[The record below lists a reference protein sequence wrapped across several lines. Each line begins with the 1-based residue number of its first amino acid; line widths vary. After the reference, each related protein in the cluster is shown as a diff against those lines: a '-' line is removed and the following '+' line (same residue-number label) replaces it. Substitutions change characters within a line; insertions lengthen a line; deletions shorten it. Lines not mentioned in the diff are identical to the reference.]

1 MIKKKGGEPMSREKE
16 CYRENIEQL
25 NRLFPER
32 EMLTIQETMQVL
44 GYGSKNT
51 VKKYLG
57 AKMVNGRISKAA
69 LARYMCG

>member
-1 MIKKKGGEPMSREKE
+1 MAREKE
-16 CYRENIEQL
+16 DFRENIEQL

-32 EMLTIQETMQVL
+32 EMLTLPEVMQIL

-57 AKMVNGRISKAA
+57 AKIVNGRISKAA
-69 LARYMCG
+69 IARYMCG

>member
-1 MIKKKGGEPMSREKE
+1 MAREKE
-16 CYRENIEQL
+16 GYRENIEQL

-32 EMLTIQETMQVL
+32 EMLTVQETMQIL

-51 VKKYLG
+51 IKKYLG
-57 AKMVNGRISKAA
+57 AKIVNGRISKAA